1 MASVP
6 TPLATV
12 KSCLLSLSLG
22 TNRYNCEDFKV
33 RQELGFRRKNLRS
46 YGSDVGGQIDELAAR
61 AFKSFEK

>member
-1 MASVP
+1 MTSVP
-6 TPLATV
+6 TPLVTV

-22 TNRYNCEDFKV
+22 TNRYGRKDFKV

-46 YGSDVGGQIDELAAR
+46 YGSDVGGQIDGLATR